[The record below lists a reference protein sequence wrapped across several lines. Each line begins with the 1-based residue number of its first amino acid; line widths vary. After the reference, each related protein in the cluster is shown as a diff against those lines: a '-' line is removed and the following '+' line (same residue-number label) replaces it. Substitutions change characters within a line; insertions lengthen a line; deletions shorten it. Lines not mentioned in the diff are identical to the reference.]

1 MLSSL
6 TFDRRLLKSFLAKYA
21 KDVRLKNKRL
31 SVAEQTLPG
40 TPEPT
45 ADLEVK
51 KSLPDGVI
59 FENDIAPKDGNKK
72 HALIIESKITARLT
86 NDQLQRHA
94 NGVRSRGFV
103 VGGLVIT
110 ADSQKTQLPDG
121 WTQETWSGI
130 YAWLVKQP
138 RSTWSTELIHFFEV
152 LETQMVN
159 DKSIGDRALTR
170 FDGIPFD
177 DGHPYSY
184 SEAKRLIRL
193 LGSKISNDKRLC
205 RTLDIVHGAEGRA
218 AITDGPAVWDYFSL
232 RKHPKGKT
240 FTFYPHM
247 TFSISQKSAAAMI
260 TVPNAV
266 KRDILTALRE
276 ASDEQIQ
283 AAVRV
288 FLSRLDLNRK
298 AMRGVRP
305 AMILVQRRYKTQRSI
320 AQHDAALN
328 FDLRTSLGT
337 KTKSREQP
345 KYQPQWL
352 QMAQEVIRG
361 KHSNLQFQIGC
372 EFAYD
377 KCPAIHDSDAE
388 LLFVTTWLAAKAF
401 FKSIHVT
408 L

>member
-1 MLSSL
+1 M
-6 TFDRRLLKSFLAKYA
+6 
-21 KDVRLKNKRL
+21 
-31 SVAEQTLPG
+31 
-40 TPEPT
+40 
-45 ADLEVK
+45 
-51 KSLPDGVI
+51 
-59 FENDIAPKDGNKK
+59 
-72 HALIIESKITARLT
+72 
-86 NDQLQRHA
+86 
-94 NGVRSRGFV
+94 

-121 WTQETWSGI
+121 WTEETWSGI

-247 TFSISQKSAAAMI
+247 TFSIRLGLRKHFEEQDWELWDEAWLHDRLHEMAAGGYENQVSAVVAKM
-260 TVPNAV
+260 
-266 KRDILTALRE
+266 L
-276 ASDEQIQ
+276 
-283 AAVRV
+283 VRW
-288 FLSRLDLNRK
+288 K
-298 AMRGVRP
+298 
-305 AMILVQRRYKTQRSI
+305 
-320 AQHDAALN
+320 
-328 FDLRTSLGT
+328 
-337 KTKSREQP
+337 P
-345 KYQPQWL
+345 K
-352 QMAQEVIRG
+352 
-361 KHSNLQFQIGC
+361 H
-372 EFAYD
+372 
-377 KCPAIHDSDAE
+377 
-388 LLFVTTWLAAKAF
+388 
-401 FKSIHVT
+401 
-408 L
+408 